1 MADLFV
7 AIADKLF
14 NDGRYEAFDLA
25 LEIAV
30 LLRPEALEVLKGLG
44 QKAVNLGE
52 YQRAINILEA
62 ALQVDPSDRE
72 LQHFLSQMLEG
83 LPKAAST

>member
-1 MADLFV
+1 V

-30 LLRPEALEVLKGLG
+30 LLRPEALDVLKGLG

-52 YQRAINILEA
+52 YQRAINIFEA
-62 ALQVDPSDRE
+62 ALQVDPSDGE
-72 LQHFLSQMLEG
+72 LQHFLSQMLDG